1 MQCGLGGT
9 SAFHSVTRWLA
20 EQRRGKQWIWYTL
33 NLVMPLAVYWVF
45 LQPNWWAM
53 DWINSQEGGWKII
66 STTELSVYS
75 HWYKAHL
82 AAGYEWHAQGLM
94 PIVSGFSN
102 NLDDWIECILHMVA
116 DCMNWEGWSVH
127 WKAGLL
133 FEGLCQ
139 APKVGCQEPHEIH
152 QRQMESPSS
161 GME

>member
-1 MQCGLGGT
+1 MGGKLSQPLNSQCG
-9 SAFHSVTRWLA
+9 
-20 EQRRGKQWIWYTL
+20 
-33 NLVMPLAVYWVF
+33 
-45 LQPNWWAM
+45 
-53 DWINSQEGGWKII
+53 
-66 STTELSVYS
+66 S
-75 HWYKAHL
+75 HWYKAGT
-82 AAGYEWHAQGLM
+82 GYEWHAQGLM

-152 QRQMESPSS
+152 QKQMQSPSS